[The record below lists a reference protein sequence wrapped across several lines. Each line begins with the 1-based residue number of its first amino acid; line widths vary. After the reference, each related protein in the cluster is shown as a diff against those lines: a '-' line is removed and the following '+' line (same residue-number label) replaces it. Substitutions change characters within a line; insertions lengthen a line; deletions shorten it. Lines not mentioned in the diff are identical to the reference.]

1 MDGKEH
7 TLNLLNCMVCGQ
19 SFLARIRKAKS
30 CGKRECMRAHHL
42 RGSRFHDSS
51 MFEFLMLNMRC
62 RGGSGLESTEE
73 LMRAAVEKLAIDEG
87 PLADL
92 LIEIYEGQDLPR
104 GYSPW

>member
-7 TLNLLNCMVCGQ
+7 TLNLLKCMVCEQ
-19 SFLARIRKAKS
+19 PFSARTRKAKS
-30 CGKRECMRAHHL
+30 CGKRECIAFMTN
-42 RGSRFHDSS
+42 FHESS

>member
-1 MDGKEH
+1 M
-7 TLNLLNCMVCGQ
+7 TN
-19 SFLARIRKAKS
+19 
-30 CGKRECMRAHHL
+30 
-42 RGSRFHDSS
+42 FHESS

-92 LIEIYEGQDLPR
+92 LIEIYEG
-104 GYSPW
+104 

>member
-1 MDGKEH
+1 MNGKE
-7 TLNLLNCMVCGQ
+7 NLLILKHCIVCEQ
-19 SFLARIRKAKS
+19 PFSARTRKAKS
-30 CGKRECMRAHHL
+30 CGKRECIAFMTN
-42 RGSRFHDSS
+42 FHESS

-92 LIEIYEGQDLPR
+92 LVAIYKGLDLPV
-104 GYSPW
+104 GYAPW